1 MTNHLIISNDKDSN
15 TENRKICVSVT
26 AMSHTP
32 KSNEDLASLYNLA
45 ISFLEGFERLYVHG
59 DPTKVSRCRLC
70 IWQLIHVPVHIAW
83 NGSISTREKK
93 IREHLYQA
101 LPIKRAELE
110 GPSEYYH
117 HLAAICDYLKV
128 GFDID
133 LPLHR
138 WGKCII
144 PGDVTLRSKI
154 SELRGQASRSCRYF
168 EAQEGMIIFGE
179 ALEFYFLPEHG
190 HSLVV
195 YHKLVEIIDVYG
207 SVDKY

>member
-1 MTNHLIISNDKDSN
+1 M
-15 TENRKICVSVT
+15 SVT
-26 AMSHTP
+26 
-32 KSNEDLASLYNLA
+32 
-45 ISFLEGFERLYVHG
+45 
-59 DPTKVSRCRLC
+59 
-70 IWQLIHVPVHIAW
+70 
-83 NGSISTREKK
+83 
-93 IREHLYQA
+93 
-101 LPIKRAELE
+101 AELE

-154 SELRGQASRSCRYF
+154 SELGGQASRSCRYF
-168 EAQEGMIIFGE
+168 EAQEGMLIFGE
-179 ALEFYFLPEHG
+179 ALAFYFLPENG

-207 SVDKY
+207 RWCGEWSKDHMVMKTNSVSKLVGIWR